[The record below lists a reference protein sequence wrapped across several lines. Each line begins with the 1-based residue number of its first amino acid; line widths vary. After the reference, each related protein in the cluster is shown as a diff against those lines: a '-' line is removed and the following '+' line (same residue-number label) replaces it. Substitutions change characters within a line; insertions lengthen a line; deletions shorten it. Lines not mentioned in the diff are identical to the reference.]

1 MLESRAVNPQSA
13 VDLRVA
19 IGSLQFANPIIAA
32 SGTFGYGVEFASV
45 LDLEALGALVVK
57 GLSLEPMAG
66 APAPRMCEVSSG
78 MINAI
83 GLQNIGVRAFV
94 SEKLPQL
101 RKYKTPVI
109 VNVFGR
115 TQSEYLEVLRILED
129 AEGIAAYELNVSC
142 PNVDHGGLE
151 FGSEEGAL
159 VELVAAA
166 RIVARRPL
174 WVKLSPLVTDIAH
187 LGAAAES
194 AGADALTVANTYPA
208 MALDVGTRKS
218 RIGRISGGLSGPA
231 VKPITLRLVYLVSKG
246 VKVPVIGVGGVQTA
260 ADVLEYMVA
269 GASAVQVGTAS
280 FSSPRACERLA
291 EGLRRACYRHK
302 ICAINKIGGTLGEDL
317 A

>member
-1 MLESRAVNPQSA
+1 
-13 VDLRVA
+13 
-19 IGSLQFANPIIAA
+19 
-32 SGTFGYGVEFASV
+32 
-45 LDLEALGALVVK
+45 VVK
-57 GLSLEPMAG
+57 GLSLEPLAG
-66 APAPRMCEVSSG
+66 APAPRMCEVAGG
-78 MINAI
+78 MINAV

-101 RKYKTPVI
+101 RKFKTPVI

-115 TQSEYLEVLRILED
+115 TQAEYLEVLRILED

-151 FGSEEGAL
+151 FGSEEVAL

-174 WVKLSPLVTDIAH
+174 WVKLSPLVTNIAQ
-187 LGAAAES
+187 LAKAAES

-208 MALDVGTRKS
+208 MVLDVGTRKS
-218 RIGRISGGLSGPA
+218 KIGRISGGLSGPA
-231 VKPITLRLVYLVSKG
+231 VKPITLRLVYVASKAA
-246 VKVPVIGVGGVQTA
+246 KVPVIGAGGVQGA

-269 GASAVQVGTAS
+269 GASAVEVGTAS
-280 FSSPRACERLA
+280 FVSPQVTERLVGDLERACHH
-291 EGLRRACYRHK
+291 HK
-302 ICAINKIGGTLGEDL
+302 ICAINQIIGTFGEEL